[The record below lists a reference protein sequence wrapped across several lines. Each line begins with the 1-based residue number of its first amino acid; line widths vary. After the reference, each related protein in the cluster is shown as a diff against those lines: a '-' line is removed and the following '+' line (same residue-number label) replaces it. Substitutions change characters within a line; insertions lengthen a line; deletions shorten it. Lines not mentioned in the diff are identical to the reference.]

1 MKKLITFLFAFL
13 FILAPVWGQRG
24 KNAGLEKSILQRIL
38 LMQDLYEA
46 ETQVVANSITDPQ
59 EKRTFLLNQ
68 ETDFNLWKTLTWK
81 DFLRLNEEAKKQDL
95 TTVRKEI
102 KQQEQWLKEYPNVIE
117 PVFTIHNSA
126 PDYAHAFTHK
136 YVFISESISHDTN
149 SAPQE
154 AINILK
160 AARKARPNDKILLA
174 QEFLKWDGDEHT
186 SLLKKAGK
194 ESQLTSSYPEVT
206 QTADKLGIDQLA
218 LDDEIFMAGKEGVM
232 VKMGKYLIWVK
243 PQDSLPRLKYKG
255 CNALVSRWA
264 SAEQF
269 IAISPFGMAQR
280 NKQWTRRLKAVE
292 DNYDLILVYAGNG
305 HIGADQPNNVQT
317 LLNSEDFANIELIP
331 TDLPE
336 NNDLYQARDKKGEKS
351 GLTNDAKVYKE
362 KENLSAKAT
371 KDTLWEKSAQQ
382 QIALI
387 KQAIANWKNTK
398 LPLWGV
404 STQEDFLKANP
415 RLKDAFDPAHCSY
428 VVIMQQ
434 PRTIEQQKPE
444 VCPAP
449 KTMPMGPKHKSYI

>member
-1 MKKLITFLFAFL
+1 M
-13 FILAPVWGQRG
+13 
-24 KNAGLEKSILQRIL
+24 
-38 LMQDLYEA
+38 
-46 ETQVVANSITDPQ
+46 
-59 EKRTFLLNQ
+59 
-68 ETDFNLWKTLTWK
+68 
-81 DFLRLNEEAKKQDL
+81 RLNEGAKKQDL
-95 TTVRKEI
+95 TTVREEI
-102 KQQEQWLKEYPNVIE
+102 QQQEQWLKEYPNVIE

-136 YVFISESISHDTN
+136 YVFISESISHETA

-154 AINILK
+154 VINILK

-174 QEFLKWDGDEHT
+174 QEFLKWDGDEHS

-194 ESQLTSSYPEVT
+194 ASKLTSSYPKVT

-218 LDDEIFMAGKEGVM
+218 LDDEIFMAGTEGVM

-269 IAISPFGMAQR
+269 IGISPFGMAQR
-280 NKQWTRRLKAVE
+280 NKQWARRLKAVE
-292 DNYDLILVYAGNG
+292 DNYDLILVYAGDG
-305 HIGADQPNNVQT
+305 HIGADQSNNVQT

-331 TDLPE
+331 TDLPK
-336 NNDLYQARDKKGEKS
+336 NNDLYQARAEKGEKS
-351 GLTNDAKVYKE
+351 GLTNDAKMYKE

-387 KQAIANWKNTK
+387 RKAIANWKNTK

-404 STQEDFLKANP
+404 STREDFLKANP
-415 RLKDAFDPAHCSY
+415 GLKDAFEPAHCSY
-428 VVIMQQ
+428 VVIMQH
-434 PRTIEQQKPE
+434 PRTMGQQQAE

-449 KTMPMGPKHKSYI
+449 KTIKSPTINKNR